1 MKPKFWCKHCKIFVR
16 DTKLEKQNH
25 EATPKHQGN
34 LQRFLRD
41 LHRGHERDER
51 DAKRAKD
58 EVARLNG
65 ITAGPPTD
73 TPVGRVPRIP
83 ATPDTK
89 GGRSTDR
96 KRQLQQLAEMGIA
109 IPEEA
114 RREMAMV
121 GDWQTQSVVPVYD
134 NVEDAKLE
142 DDEDDKKTLG
152 LAIGVRK
159 RKHEGDEEKE
169 EAGAVVAKKGWGSTT
184 RGWGTDNDDL
194 DSLLDNT
201 KAMITKSDKFSKAPP
216 EIESDTRV
224 APGQRIPDADDKPI
238 EGQHVKDEDSG
249 AVTMTAADL
258 AHPPILEDTTAS
270 SKPDVDDSEVLFRK
284 RKPKSIRQR

>member
-1 MKPKFWCKHCKIFVR
+1 MR

-73 TPVGRVPRIP
+73 TSVGRVPRIP
-83 ATPDTK
+83 ATPDAK
-89 GGRSTDR
+89 GGGLTDR

-114 RREMAMV
+114 RREMAMA

-134 NVEDAKLE
+134 NVENVKLE
-142 DDEDDKKTLG
+142 DDEEDKKTVG
-152 LAIGVRK
+152 LAVGVRK

-184 RGWGTDNDDL
+184 RGWDIANDDL
-194 DSLLDNT
+194 DSILDNT
-201 KAMITKSDKFSKAPP
+201 KAMVTKSDKILKAPP
-216 EIESDTRV
+216 EIESDTKTP
-224 APGQRIPDADDKPI
+224 PGQRIPDADDKPN
-238 EGQHVKDEDSG
+238 EGQEVKHEDSE
-249 AVTMTAADL
+249 AVSMTVADL
-258 AHPPILEDTTAS
+258 TQSHIPENATAS
-270 SKPDVDDSEVLFRK
+270 GKPDVDESEVLFRK